1 MTARSTSAL
10 LVGACALSLVV
21 GTPVARADTTLDGLS
36 TAIDN
41 VRARSGCAPLAA
53 SPVLDSVTRDYV
65 GAGLLRPQGYPGYT
79 TPFIATGRPAA
90 SAIGLVTATAK
101 YAILDCRFVD
111 VGVGMVPNGEYTVLG
126 IVLGS
131 ITGPQ
136 AAGGLPA

>member
-1 MTARSTSAL
+1 MSAKSASAL
-10 LVGACALSLVV
+10 LVGACVLSLVV
-21 GTPVARADTTLDGLS
+21 GTPVARADATLAGLA
-36 TAIDN
+36 TAIDD
-41 VRARSGCAPLAA
+41 VRDRSGCAPLTA

-65 GAGLLRPQGYPGYT
+65 GSRLLRPQGYPGYT
-79 TPFIATGRPAA
+79 TPFIATGRPVA
-90 SAIGLVTATAK
+90 SAITQVVSTARYSIA
-101 YAILDCRFVD
+101 DCRFVD